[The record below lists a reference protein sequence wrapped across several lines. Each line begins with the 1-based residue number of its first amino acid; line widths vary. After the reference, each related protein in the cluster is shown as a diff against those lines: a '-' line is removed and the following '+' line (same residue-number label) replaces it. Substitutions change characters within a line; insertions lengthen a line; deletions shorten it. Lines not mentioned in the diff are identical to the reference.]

1 MEKIA
6 AEIAQA
12 EEQARKRQ
20 EEREKEAAEQAERSQ
35 NNTAAEEE
43 QAANKMEEKKEEE
56 STPMET
62 GNHISNHLQDPQGI
76 NVKVTLKRLCL
87 AGGCLRF
94 VLFGR
99 KASPEEHFTIVI
111 LVTGVCFPR

>member
-35 NNTAAEEE
+35 NNIAAEEE
-43 QAANKMEEKKEEE
+43 QAANKIEEKKEEE
-56 STPMET
+56 SVPMET
-62 GNHISNHLQDPQGI
+62 GNCIQRPVSESLKDQHLSTSVEAQLSQECP
-76 NVKVTLKRLCL
+76 
-87 AGGCLRF
+87 
-94 VLFGR
+94 LFLLLVGR
-99 KASPEEHFTIVI
+99 KAEEQHSE
-111 LVTGVCFPR
+111 

>member
-62 GNHISNHLQDPQGI
+62 GNHISNHLQGPEGS
-76 NVKVTLKRLCL
+76 VLKYLCRGCAWL
-87 AGGCLRF
+87 GG
-94 VLFGR
+94 
-99 KASPEEHFTIVI
+99 ASG
-111 LVTGVCFPR
+111 LCC